1 MPQTLLTVFEDRQK
15 KMSLSPSQAEDILSF
30 RSVFGENSI
39 SLSCEGHLH
48 VRHFVGFI
56 SKGKTRLQI
65 LPKIYENIGLEEDEE
80 RRESMRVMLNL
91 LRVSEFNKVLALP
104 DQSSCAEQSDIM
116 EIFIAI
122 FADKVFHIYSR
133 QMNREYI
140 SISENSAYV
149 KGRIDFSTNLRENPI
164 RKDMHIVNFQ
174 SFEHDNLINN
184 IVKTVCFKLIRLT
197 GSSENKK
204 NLKKALVLLNDAQ
217 EIALSKDLFDAVKF
231 TRLNMPFKPVFEMA
245 KMFFLNLT
253 PQSYQGDDTI
263 CSFLIPLN
271 ELFEYYLYKLFN
283 AFGEGTT
290 ASYQNQNIHCFA
302 RGCDNDYHVT
312 LRPDIILNVGKYPK
326 LIADAKYK
334 NPKYQN
340 GLYTNISQSDMYQVF
355 AYARIYGV
363 KCVALI
369 YPQFENT
376 YTPSMRVELGD
387 SDEKVHLIIG
397 CIDIKNADIQK
408 SSMDL
413 RNMLSIDL
421 EIIGGVACEG

>member
-1 MPQTLLTVFEDRQK
+1 
-15 KMSLSPSQAEDILSF
+15 MSLSQSQSEDILSF
-30 RSVFGENSI
+30 RSVLGENRI
-39 SLSCEGHLH
+39 SLSCDGYLH

-104 DQSSCAEQSDIM
+104 DQSSYAEQSDIM

-122 FADKVFHIYSR
+122 FADKVFHTYSR

-140 SISENSAYV
+140 AISENSAYI
-149 KGRIDFSTNLRENPI
+149 KGHIDFSANLRENPI
-164 RKDMHIVNFQ
+164 RKDLHIVNFQ

-184 IVKTVCFKLIRLT
+184 IIKTVCIKLIRLT
-197 GSSENKK
+197 DSSDNKK
-204 NLKKALVLLNDAQ
+204 NLKKALVFLDDAQ
-217 EIALSKDLFDAVKF
+217 EISLSKNLFDAAKF

-245 KMFFLNLT
+245 KMFFYNLT
-253 PQSYQGDDTI
+253 PQSYQGDDTV

-290 ASYQNQNIHCFA
+290 ASYQNIHRFA
-302 RGCDNDYHVT
+302 RGYDNDYRVT
-312 LRPDIILNVGKYPK
+312 LRPDIILNEGKRPI

-340 GLYTNISQSDMYQVF
+340 GLYANISQSDMYLVF
-355 AYARIYGV
+355 AYAKIYDV
-363 KCVALI
+363 KSVALI
-369 YPQFENT
+369 YPQFENSF
-376 YTPSMRVELGD
+376 TPPMRVELGD
-387 SDEKVHLIIG
+387 ADEKVYLTVG
-397 CIDIKNADIQK
+397 CVDIKDADIRK
-408 SSMDL
+408 SSIAL
-413 RNMLSIDL
+413 RDMLWKQEASCNV
-421 EIIGGVACEG
+421 GTMGVQR